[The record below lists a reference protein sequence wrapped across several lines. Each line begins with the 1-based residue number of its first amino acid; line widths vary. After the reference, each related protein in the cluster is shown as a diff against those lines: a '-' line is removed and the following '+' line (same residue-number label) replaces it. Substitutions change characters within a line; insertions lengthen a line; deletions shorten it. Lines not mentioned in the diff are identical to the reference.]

1 MASADGLVPPRECI
15 ETATR
20 RLKVCR
26 AIDSEVAEFFRERVA
41 IEVAYAK
48 GLEQLSKRNLSVP
61 NSELG
66 GFADVWNKVLVST
79 AEEAQIHHRF
89 AIGMSD
95 KVSSPLTVRLDSDS
109 DWKKQRTYEVE
120 LGKFLREFEMEE
132 KRIKKDGGKG
142 IGLFKNLKA
151 KKAEDLSP
159 ENSRAIEAAN
169 RVFLDQIAPIFK
181 KFEQM
186 DKARKSSLNFNVTQF
201 CEVFAAMVKPLSEIP
216 DRLLVSAVAY
226 DVEADRE
233 SFASVLGMG
242 STVSEQK
249 LHQVPDAATPVQA
262 LAPDVAEAPAPMV
275 DAEGYTIVPNAGNSS
290 NPPWATSN
298 RAQDFDSSDEEDG
311 ADNIFEVS
319 KIKVEI
325 SNKAIQDDPTSAL
338 DTMRS
343 LAAALPSKKKVSRQP
358 GSDLDSGSVP
368 PALSIPYVAQTTET
382 HNPGLDLFNEFF
394 GSPAV
399 PAAPSA
405 QVPKLYGSIVETV
418 NVLIRE
424 GAIEKLLLTGEIF
437 ISMPQASEAVTEGT
451 KAKLSIHGTDAF
463 ANFIADETLATV
475 YSGPEGKGL
484 EVDLFKL
491 AQLTATTSG
500 NQAAALLAKYQV
512 QVAEDDVD
520 YFAPILAN
528 PMWRCDASSAALLFA
543 FQYNEDLITK
553 LNLSDVRVLATLAD
567 GGDLGAVQMK
577 PEGLWSPQ
585 KRSILWNVGTME
597 SEVNNGD
604 LSPRGSVLT
613 SSSVGDG
620 EPMKLMARFE
630 TSAPSS
636 AGTISIQFRAEGGLL
651 SGIDIDFGPEQF
663 ALLADVSKVIVS
675 GKYACLA

>member
-1 MASADGLVPPRECI
+1 MLS
-15 ETATR
+15 
-20 RLKVCR
+20 
-26 AIDSEVAEFFRERVA
+26 FR
-41 IEVAYAK
+41 
-48 GLEQLSKRNLSVP
+48 
-61 NSELG
+61 
-66 GFADVWNKVLVST
+66 
-79 AEEAQIHHRF
+79 
-89 AIGMSD
+89 
-95 KVSSPLTVRLDSDS
+95 PLTARLDSDS

-120 LGKFLREFEMEE
+120 LGKFLREFEIEE
-132 KRIKKDGGKG
+132 KRVKKDGGKG

-169 RVFLDQIAPIFK
+169 RIFLDQITPIFK

-186 DKARKSSLNFNVTQF
+186 DKARKISLNFNVTQF

-242 STVSEQK
+242 SAGGSEQK
-249 LHQVPDAATPVQA
+249 LHQVQDTTTPVQA
-262 LAPDVAEAPAPMV
+262 LAPEVADTPAPMV
-275 DAEGYTIVPNAGNSS
+275 DAEGYTIVPNAGNNS

-298 RAQDFDSSDEEDG
+298 QAQDFDSSDEEDG
-311 ADNIFEVS
+311 TDNPFEVS

-343 LAAALPSKKKVSRQP
+343 LAAALPSKKKISRQP
-358 GSDLDSGSVP
+358 GSDLDSPAIP

-405 QVPKLYGSIVETV
+405 QLPKLYGSIVETV

-424 GAIEKLLLTGEIF
+424 GAIEKLLLTGEIS
-437 ISMPQASEAVTEGT
+437 ISMPQASEAVTEGS

-463 ANFIADETLATV
+463 ANFIADESLATV

-491 AQLTATTSG
+491 SQLTATSG
-500 NQAAALLAKYQV
+500 SAALLAKYQV

-528 PMWRCDASSAALLFA
+528 PMWRCDASSTALLFA

-585 KRSILWNVGTME
+585 NRSILWNVGTME

-630 TSAPSS
+630 TSAPST
-636 AGTISIQFRAEGGLL
+636 AGTISLQFRAEGGLL

>member
-1 MASADGLVPPRECI
+1 
-15 ETATR
+15 
-20 RLKVCR
+20 
-26 AIDSEVAEFFRERVA
+26 
-41 IEVAYAK
+41 
-48 GLEQLSKRNLSVP
+48 
-61 NSELG
+61 
-66 GFADVWNKVLVST
+66 
-79 AEEAQIHHRF
+79 
-89 AIGMSD
+89 
-95 KVSSPLTVRLDSDS
+95 
-109 DWKKQRTYEVE
+109 
-120 LGKFLREFEMEE
+120 
-132 KRIKKDGGKG
+132 
-142 IGLFKNLKA
+142 
-151 KKAEDLSP
+151 
-159 ENSRAIEAAN
+159 
-169 RVFLDQIAPIFK
+169 
-181 KFEQM
+181 
-186 DKARKSSLNFNVTQF
+186 
-201 CEVFAAMVKPLSEIP
+201 
-216 DRLLVSAVAY
+216 
-226 DVEADRE
+226 
-233 SFASVLGMG
+233 

-298 RAQDFDSSDEEDG
+298 QAQDFDSSDEEDG
-311 ADNIFEVS
+311 YPSLLDTENADNIFEVS

-358 GSDLDSGSVP
+358 GSDFDSGSVP

-491 AQLTATTSG
+491 SQLTATTSG
-500 NQAAALLAKYQV
+500 NPAAALLAKYQV